1 MKPVRIATR
10 GSALALAPAG
20 HVARAVAEALGCAT
34 ELVPIVTSGDRL
46 AHEPLAKIGGKGLFV
61 KEIEEALLDGRAD
74 LAVHSAKDLPA
85 TLPPGLVLAA
95 FPPRADPRD
104 ALIGPRAGRM
114 PDPRTGRTPG
124 MRLSALPR
132 GARVGTGS
140 ARRGSQL
147 LALRPD
153 LVQVPLRGNVDTRLR
168 RLEERGLDAIV
179 LACAGLERLG
189 RADVIHERIDPAA
202 LLPAVG
208 QGTLALEAR
217 AGDPLAEALRAL
229 DDATTRA
236 CLTAERAFLR
246 TLEGDC
252 NVPLAAYAEPLAAA
266 RLWLRALVASPDGC
280 ALVRGETE
288 APLAEAES
296 AGARVGRDVLARGGA
311 AILAQ
316 LRAAA
321 PA

>member
-10 GSALALAPAG
+10 GSALALAQAG
-20 HVARAVAEALGCAT
+20 TVARAVGEALACTT

-46 AHEPLAKIGGKGLFV
+46 AEAKLAQIGGKGLFV
-61 KEIEEALLDGRAD
+61 KELEEALLDGRAD

-85 TLPPGLVLAA
+85 ALPPGLVLAA
-95 FPPRADPRD
+95 FPPRGDPRD
-104 ALIGPRAGRM
+104 ALIGRAAGA
-114 PDPRTGRTPG
+114 
-124 MRLSALPR
+124 RLAALPP

-189 RADVIHERIDPAA
+189 RADVIHERIDPAL

-208 QGTLALEAR
+208 QGTLALETR
-217 AGDPLAEALRAL
+217 AGDPLAGALRATL
-229 DDATTRA
+229 DDPATRA
-236 CLTAERAFLR
+236 CLVAERAFLR
-246 TLEGDC
+246 ALEGDC
-252 NVPLAAYAEPLAAA
+252 NVPLAAYAEPLAGG
-266 RLWLRALVASPDGC
+266 RLRLRALVASPDGR

-288 APLAEAES
+288 APVADAEA
-296 AGARVGRDVLARGGA
+296 AGSRVGRDVLARGGA
-311 AILAQ
+311 AILAR
-316 LRAAA
+316 LRAEAGA
-321 PA
+321 